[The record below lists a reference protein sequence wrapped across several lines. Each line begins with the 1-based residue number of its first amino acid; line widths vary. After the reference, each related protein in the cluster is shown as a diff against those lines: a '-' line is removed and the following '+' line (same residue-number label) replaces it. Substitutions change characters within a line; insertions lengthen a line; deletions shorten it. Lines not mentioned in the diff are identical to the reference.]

1 MKEMKEMK
9 KIIIAAICVI
19 GLVGGSYAAT
29 VTWDDGGADSLW
41 STALNWDTD
50 TVPTSSDDA
59 IITAPNTT
67 ALIDNTVS
75 AVASTLDVGHE
86 NGPSELHI
94 TGGTLAVS
102 GAVRPGYG
110 GGAAGA
116 KAGTINMD
124 GGSVTIGGN
133 LQLGLWGHGIV
144 NMTAGTITVS
154 GWLVSA
160 ENAEGQIQLD
170 GGVLDVAVL
179 SPRNNGVMD
188 LNGGTNIYTQYDAD
202 WSAYPTV
209 EEAITNG
216 LITAKHGTGTVVVDT
231 TTYSGRTALYAIPEP
246 ATIIMLSIL
255 GLAVFRFRK

>member
-9 KIIIAAICVI
+9 KIIIATICFI
-19 GLVGGSYAAT
+19 GLICSSYAAT

-67 ALIDNTVS
+67 ALIGNTVS

-154 GWLVSA
+154 GWLVTA
-160 ENAEGQIQLD
+160 ENTEGQIQLD

-202 WSAYPTV
+202 WSAYSTV

-246 ATIIMLSIL
+246 TLLLSGLIL
-255 GLAVFRFRK
+255 GLASLRRK